1 MGFQGTPLKSKG
13 GNMLSTRSHP
23 DVVSDYIATEL
34 ALGRIADAGPGEAAK
49 ELGIHTSPFGVVPKR
64 QNPGK

>member
-1 MGFQGTPLKSKG
+1 MIQGTLLKSNG
-13 GNMLSTRSHP
+13 SNMLSTRSHP
-23 DVVSDYIATEL
+23 DVVSNYIAAEL
-34 ALGRIADAGPGEAAK
+34 ALGQITYVGPGEAAK